1 MKLRQI
7 LFLGLVT
14 LLSAGSVNSHHAR
27 TPVYDVTRSST
38 VEGIVTEFLFV
49 NPHAVISLDVSDDAG
64 NVVNWSVA
72 MAGRLNLIVGGWTE
86 DSVMVGEQVVII
98 GNPTRT
104 GSPGLC
110 LERLIRADGSEL
122 LLPGT
127 LRTNAL
133 EDERRRRIKER
144 EQRN

>member
-14 LLSAGSVNSHHAR
+14 LLCAGNVYSHHAR
-27 TPVYDVTRSST
+27 TPVYDVNSSVT
-38 VEGIVTEFLFV
+38 VEGLVTEFLFV
-49 NPHAVISLDVSDDAG
+49 NPHSVITLDVSDDAG
-64 NVVNWSVA
+64 NVEKWSVA
-72 MAGRLNLIVGGWTE
+72 MAGRLNLIVGGWTQ
-86 DSVMVGEQVVII
+86 DSVMVGERVVII

-104 GSPGLC
+104 GSPGLW

-122 LLPGT
+122 LLPGA

-133 EDERRRRIKER
+133 EDERRQRIKER